1 MNQRTVSWGTVLAGG
16 LALGLALVV
25 GLTQVGGVSIPF
37 SSAGPGV
44 IVLVGVLILLAGLF
58 AVIRSSRAGR
68 AAGHTTPAGPADQ
81 AASPHAAP
89 TATPST
95 LPPASETVP
104 GPLEVPAP
112 ADSEPADANARQSS
126 H

>member
-1 MNQRTVSWGTVLAGG
+1 MNQRTISWGTVIAGG

-58 AVIRSSRAGR
+58 AVIRSNRR
-68 AAGHTTPAGPADQ
+68 TTAAGSGVGSGSTPGAPTSAEPAASAARPGEAAPAASAAGPGSD
-81 AASPHAAP
+81 
-89 TATPST
+89 
-95 LPPASETVP
+95 
-104 GPLEVPAP
+104 
-112 ADSEPADANARQSS
+112 EPAQPS